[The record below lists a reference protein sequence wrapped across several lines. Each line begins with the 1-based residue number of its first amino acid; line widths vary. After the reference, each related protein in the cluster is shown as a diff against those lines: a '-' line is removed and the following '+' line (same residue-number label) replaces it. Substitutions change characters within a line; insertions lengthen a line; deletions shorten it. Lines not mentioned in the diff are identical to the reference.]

1 MLNYLMSNKSFDAET
16 SLNETPNLRDAAD
29 KLLKTKENQKK
40 RVDINVLKARA
51 QEIEDVENR
60 KNVFIFIFF
69 LVVLGVIGI
78 YLSI

>member
-1 MLNYLMSNKSFDAET
+1 MLNYFMSNKSFDAET

-29 KLLKTKENQKK
+29 KLLKTKENQKQ